1 VVKPINVGGE
11 NVFPDEVEAVLKY
24 HPDVADAAVV
34 GVDDRQ
40 SGQRLVALIQ
50 PTDGSV
56 PDLDNLT
63 RFSAARIVG
72 FRMPRA
78 IVVVDTI
85 RRLDSGRPD
94 YEWARSVAIE
104 RAAAAVDDD
113 R

>member
-11 NVFPDEVEAVLKY
+11 NVFPDEVEAVLRY

-34 GVDDRQ
+34 GVDDRR

-50 PTDGSV
+50 PAGDTA
-56 PDLDNLT
+56 PDLETLT

-72 FRMPRA
+72 YRMPRA
-78 IVVVDTI
+78 IVVVDAI

-94 YEWARSVAIE
+94 YEWARAVAVE
-104 RAAAAVDDD
+104 RVGAG
-113 R
+113 

>member
-24 HPDVADAAVV
+24 HPDVDDAAVV
-34 GVDDRQ
+34 GVDDSR

-50 PTDGSV
+50 PADGAV
-56 PDLDNLT
+56 PDLDELT

-72 FRMPRA
+72 YRMPRT
-78 IVVVDTI
+78 IVLVERI
-85 RRLDSGRPD
+85 KRLDSGRPD
-94 YEWARSVAIE
+94 YEWARALATE
-104 RAAAAVDDD
+104 RALEGG